1 MNHYE
6 VLQISERATQEV
18 IRAAYRTLAQRFHP
32 DRAGDTP
39 ANHERLSRINLAYE
53 VLSDEKKRAAYDAT
67 LAGGDGAVRAPF
79 GPVPKPPQGAPI
91 NGFPAPVVK
100 APKPVPGVSFAVKS
114 KLGTVL
120 HVESWSE
127 SHVSGQG
134 GGGVVL
140 GGWGMTH
147 GTKIKTTVVDR
158 QRIALRLAGG
168 DEFFSVSGNHLALAP
183 GQRVALLSVE
193 SSKFSGAIPVAVW
206 NADSGQTVW
215 LSGNDMGTGAAASKL
230 SPWGRGL
237 RNFAAGVAIFVGGC
251 WAVWHFLGW
260 WLILIFPFLLGLSWL
275 PFLFSNEKI
284 NSLVQREV
292 RETVDKIYYSGATN
306 NYGQQTNSY

>member
-6 VLQISERATQEV
+6 VLQVSEQATQEV
-18 IRAAYRTLAQRFHP
+18 IRAAYRALAQRFHP

-39 ANHERLSRINLAYE
+39 ANQERLSRINLAYE
-53 VLSDEKKRAAYDAT
+53 VLSDERKRAAYDAT
-67 LAGGDGAVRAPF
+67 LAGGDGVVRAPF

-91 NGFPAPVVK
+91 HGFPAPVVK
-100 APKPVPGVSFAVKS
+100 APKPVPGVSFVVKS

-193 SSKFSGAIPVAVW
+193 SGKLNAGIPVAVW
-206 NADSGQTVW
+206 NADSGQTLW
-215 LSGNDMGTGAAASKL
+215 LNGGGMGTTDAASKL
-230 SPWGRGL
+230 SPWSRGL
-237 RNFAAGVAIFVGGC
+237 RNFAAGVAIFVGGG

-260 WLILIFPFLLGLSWL
+260 WLILIFPLLIVFSWL
-275 PFLFSNEKI
+275 PYLFSNERI
-284 NSLVQREV
+284 ETLIQREV
-292 RETVDKIYYSGATN
+292 HAAVDKIFSSGAMN
-306 NYGQQTNSY
+306 NYG